1 MTSWNNKE
9 TKESFHNL
17 NDNNPFFINPHN
29 QEKFKEI
36 FENLYVQESK
46 SNKSNTTEKENE
58 NITEGFNFFD
68 DFDMHRKPKK
78 TKSKGINAILDVLKA
93 IADYILCPVYKSDEL
108 IDSGIQNLLA
118 IFLEA
123 KCGDSSLNFF
133 NDPGEKASLD
143 TLDMSD
149 LIDPNLL
156 YTDASLNDIEEKVNK
171 FKDKR
176 QQKKDKRKEQTKE
189 KITDNFQNIEQS
201 GIQEP
206 FETDCAE
213 KEKAKEDI
221 KLYSGIIK
229 EEIYKILF
237 LPVIIHIFFNVFYMF
252 FYRDI
257 LGNIPHFID
266 IEEQFYDP
274 YFKPYLDYFL
284 GIFIKPVAYL
294 SWGLNKISS
303 IKWRRKL
310 SDEYPHWFYIV
321 LFFIGVIIIEY
332 INENLLVMISGLPNS
347 RLLFGFALVV
357 MVIEFFKKFVQD
369 LFSWIPTLTNQPIS
383 GGIKFIIYLVIKIVV
398 NILLYRYASSL
409 CGIYLIIYM
418 FFGIY
423 ISQNEDVFVV
433 YGDIMDMVFDKIYK
447 IFDPRCETYSFIK
460 MINLYFCKYVA
471 YFMFEITLI
480 YFLSAGIS
488 RYIRTVNNV
497 NVQSFLCILNITAI
511 IIVGFWIFMKYK
523 TGLVAMDKK
532 YDIANSS
539 KKAETDKAKNERVN
553 SEQTKKSRDD
563 FRKSIETLI
572 KELKSFD
579 LNDEELFEL
588 NDGDDY
594 EFKNIRINDIIKKI
608 KEKIKKYQPEFKYFI
623 DKGKEIK
630 YISTMIQELIK
641 DNNISIS
648 ENNLK
653 TFIDNLQ
660 EFTENILQ
668 EETEVTDIL
677 PAQSKLVS
685 AVAPPDVAPPADTP
699 AVASPSPPASPPPA
713 VASPAVASPAD
724 TPTPP
729 VSPVAAPPASPV
741 APAADTPTPP
751 ADTPAPPSPPT
762 DRNTNLTPEEIIYG
776 YSKDLLNK
784 SEIYKASQNPSGGA
798 VSQDLIEKIKKELL
812 EKHIIT

>member
-1 MTSWNNKE
+1 MTTWNNKE

-17 NDNNPFFINPHN
+17 NENPPIFINPHN
-29 QEKFKEI
+29 QKNFKEL

-46 SNKSNTTEKENE
+46 SNKSNTTEKE

-78 TKSKGINAILDVLKA
+78 TKSKGINAILDVLKS

-123 KCGDSSLNFF
+123 KCSDSSLNFF
-133 NDPGEKASLD
+133 DDAGEKASLD

-171 FKDKR
+171 LKDKR

-189 KITDNFQNIEQS
+189 KITDSFQNIEQS

-274 YFKPYLDYFL
+274 YLKPYLDYFL

-294 SWGLNKISS
+294 SLGLNMISS
-303 IKWRRKL
+303 MKWRRKL
-310 SDEYPHWFYIV
+310 SDEYPHWFYII
-321 LFFIGVIIIEY
+321 LFFIGVILIEY
-332 INENLLVMISGLPNS
+332 INDNLLVMISGLPNS

-383 GGIKFIIYLVIKIVV
+383 GGIKFIIYWVIKIVV
-398 NILLYRYASSL
+398 NILLYRFASSL
-409 CGIYLIIYM
+409 CGIYLIVYM

-471 YFMFEITLI
+471 YFMFEIALI
-480 YFLSAGIS
+480 YFLSAGMS

-511 IIVGFWIFMKYK
+511 IIVGFWILMKYK
-523 TGLVAMDKK
+523 TGLLAMDKK

-539 KKAETDKAKNERVN
+539 KKAQTDKAKNERVN
-553 SEQTKKSRDD
+553 SEKTKKSRDD
-563 FRKSIETLI
+563 FRKSIEPSI
-572 KELKSFD
+572 KELK
-579 LNDEELFEL
+579 NFEL
-588 NDGDDY
+588 DDEDLFKLKDGDDY
-594 EFKNIRINDIIKKI
+594 EFENIRINDIIKKI

-630 YISTMIQELIK
+630 YISTMIKELIK
-641 DNNISIS
+641 ENNISIS

-653 TFIDNLQ
+653 TFINIFLK
-660 EFTENILQ
+660 FTETII
-668 EETEVTDIL
+668 EEEEKEVTQIL
-677 PAQSKLVS
+677 PAQSKRVS
-685 AVAPPDVAPPADTP
+685 AVAPAVAP
-699 AVASPSPPASPPPA
+699 AVASPSPP
-713 VASPAVASPAD
+713 VVASPAD

-729 VSPVAAPPASPV
+729 VSPVADTPASPV

-762 DRNTNLTPEEIIYG
+762 DRNTNLTPEEKIYG
-776 YSKDLLNK
+776 YSKDLLNQ

-798 VSQDLIEKIKKELL
+798 VSQDLIEKIEKELL
-812 EKHIIT
+812 EKHIITEDQINENKK